1 MIVRNAGVTMKKI
14 TDYLLN
20 GWQYVTTKV
29 SDFTVANNHMINV
42 ICLFFMLVFCVF
54 LVAWFCLWYVT
65 GKPDLNVLLAGLDRL
80 VAPSTLA
87 AVKFVAG
94 SYQET
99 KIKQAE
105 IQFIDK
111 NKNGIDDRVEG
122 DVK

>member
-1 MIVRNAGVTMKKI
+1 MKKI

-20 GWQYVTTKV
+20 GWQYVTNKI
-29 SDFTVANNHMINV
+29 SDFTVANNYMINV

-111 NKNGIDDRVEG
+111 NKNGIPDEKEG
-122 DVK
+122 LV

>member
-1 MIVRNAGVTMKKI
+1 MNKI
-14 TDYLLN
+14 MDYLLD
-20 GWQYVTTKV
+20 GWKYFTDKIT
-29 SDFTVANNHMINV
+29 DFTVANNYMINV

-54 LVAWFCLWYVT
+54 LIAWFCLWYVT
-65 GKPDLNVLLAGLDRL
+65 GKPDLQVLLQGLDRL

-111 NKNGIDDRVEG
+111 NKNGIPDEKEG
-122 DVK
+122 LV